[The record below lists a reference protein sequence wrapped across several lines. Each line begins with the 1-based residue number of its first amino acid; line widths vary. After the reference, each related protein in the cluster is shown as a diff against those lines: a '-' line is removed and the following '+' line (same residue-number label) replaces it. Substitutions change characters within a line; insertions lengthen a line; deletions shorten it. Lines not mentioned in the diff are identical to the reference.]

1 MINATVAAP
10 NAARAVSNPPFALV
24 IVATTSPSIARA
36 RPSLA
41 RVTRVERAGTTKPAR
56 AFARSLARDAPTR
69 ERTERT
75 ARESVIASIV
85 IASPSRELGAY
96 ARVGV
101 SGTILACPR
110 ECIR

>member
-10 NAARAVSNPPFALV
+10 NAARAVSTPPFALA
-24 IVATTSPSIARA
+24 IVATTSPSKARA

-41 RVTRVERAGTTKPAR
+41 RVARVERAGTTKPAAPLSR
-56 AFARSLARDAPTR
+56 ALARDAPTR
-69 ERTERT
+69 ERTART

-85 IASPSRELGAY
+85 TASLSREFTAR

-110 ECIR
+110 